1 MPLHPFCRRRAGGEQ
16 CSVSVWLVVGSAR
29 AREVASR
36 LLCLVTCCA
45 PAVVSV
51 CAHCRWRS
59 PWAAWPSSYSLWWAA
74 RSTRPSPT
82 RPTRSG
88 WTGRSLQ
95 VVHWGGGGGVR
106 GGVGANG
113 GWHSH
118 HCHTTGLWNNVFLVS
133 NVCLL
138 LLLPFG
144 HFFMEAEGFTWS
156 RKVSTAAAVHASCPA
171 HPVCPVPAPGPVV
184 QGVRVLSGGGTDGGV
199 AGAGGLGGLLPLA
212 ARQHP
217 K

>member
-1 MPLHPFCRRRAGGEQ
+1 M
-16 CSVSVWLVVGSAR
+16 VGSAR

-36 LLCLVTCCA
+36 LLSSHVMCSCCSVGVCTLSL
-45 PAVVSV
+45 AVALGSV
-51 CAHCRWRS
+51 ALLLFSVVGSEVHQAFPHSAYTQWLDRALFTGCA
-59 PWAAWPSSYSLWWAA
+59 L
-74 RSTRPSPT
+74 
-82 RPTRSG
+82 
-88 WTGRSLQ
+88 
-95 VVHWGGGGGVR
+95 GGGET
-106 GGVGANG
+106 NG

-133 NVCLL
+133 NICLL

-156 RKVSTAAAVHASCPA
+156 RKVSTAAAAHASCPA
-171 HPVCPVPAPGPVV
+171 HPVCPAPAPGPVV

>member
-1 MPLHPFCRRRAGGEQ
+1 MHTVAGGRPGQ
-16 CSVSVWLVVGSAR
+16 RGPPP
-29 AREVASR
+29 
-36 LLCLVTCCA
+36 LLCGGQRGPPGL
-45 PAVVSV
+45 PPLGLHAVAGQGALYRL
-51 CAHCRWRS
+51 C
-59 PWAAWPSSYSLWWAA
+59 
-74 RSTRPSPT
+74 T
-82 RPTRSG
+82 
-88 WTGRSLQ
+88 
-95 VVHWGGGGGVR
+95 GGGGET
-106 GGVGANG
+106 NG

-156 RKVSTAAAVHASCPA
+156 RKVSTAAAAHASCPA
-171 HPVCPVPAPGPVV
+171 HPVCPAPAPGPVV